1 MKRIVYKMEKVPT
14 YIVDIIDSE
23 VTPIIEDLEEV
34 EMSEMKTT
42 DIWEEV
48 IVMIKA
54 IHHKPIQ

>member
-1 MKRIVYKMEKVPT
+1 MEKVPT

-34 EMSEMKTT
+34 EMSEMETT

-54 IHHKPIQ
+54 IHHKPVQ

>member
-1 MKRIVYKMEKVPT
+1 MEKVPT

-48 IVMIKA
+48 IVMIKV